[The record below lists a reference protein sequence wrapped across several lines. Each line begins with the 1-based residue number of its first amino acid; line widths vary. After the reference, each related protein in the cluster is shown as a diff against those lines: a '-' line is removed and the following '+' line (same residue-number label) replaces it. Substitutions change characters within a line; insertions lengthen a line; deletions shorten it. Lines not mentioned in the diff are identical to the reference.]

1 MVFNQP
7 YSGSRLGREQ
17 AQITGR
23 NGYQSNLVVLPTPL
37 LVHRPGQIVTKK
49 VYLDRKQPRL

>member
-1 MVFNQP
+1 MVLSQP
-7 YSGSRLGREQ
+7 FGGSRLGREQ

-23 NGYQSNLVVLPTPL
+23 DGFQSNPVVMPTPL

-49 VYLDRKQPRL
+49 VYLGRKQPRL